1 MFSAFNPKNE
11 SSISLPTRQI
21 KLENGDELNI
31 ALEVRLDS
39 GLDYTVSIAKPFVIE
54 EETMN
59 IRFLKIKLK
68 SLAAEAKII
77 RLEELRTR
85 GDLRESLYLH
95 RIMKVRRECRDTHL
109 AYGFLRGR
117 DYLSLEKSCVEPPDW
132 KNVARMVSKY
142 GSVTEAVAVKA
153 IDEWRRVDP
162 SLQKVA

>member
-1 MFSAFNPKNE
+1 MRTGKG
-11 SSISLPTRQI
+11 SISLPTHQI

-39 GLDYTVSIAKPFVIE
+39 GLESTVTITKPFAIE
-54 EETMN
+54 VETMN

-68 SLAAEAKII
+68 SLAAEARII

-117 DYLSLEKSCVEPPDW
+117 TYLQLERSCTVPPDW
-132 KNVARMVSKY
+132 KNVARMVFKY
-142 GSVTEAVAVKA
+142 GAVGSEKEAAAVLNDWKNGTFILEKA
-153 IDEWRRVDP
+153 
-162 SLQKVA
+162 A